1 MPAHN
6 CASYLLPPP
15 LFSGRENSNLSKEL
29 RESGFV
35 NRSEVGKGKINDV
48 SGRAGEGEEAAR
60 DCVKLLVITAQTIFS
75 SQRCRRGEV
84 LTYLRRIVK
93 FQRRLLGDASEMCS
107 NLLFIAF
114 IIRVIKVIVMT

>member
-60 DCVKLLVITAQTIFS
+60 DCVSFLLS
-75 SQRCRRGEV
+75 
-84 LTYLRRIVK
+84 LH
-93 FQRRLLGDASEMCS
+93 RLFLARSAAAEAKC
-107 NLLFIAF
+107 
-114 IIRVIKVIVMT
+114 